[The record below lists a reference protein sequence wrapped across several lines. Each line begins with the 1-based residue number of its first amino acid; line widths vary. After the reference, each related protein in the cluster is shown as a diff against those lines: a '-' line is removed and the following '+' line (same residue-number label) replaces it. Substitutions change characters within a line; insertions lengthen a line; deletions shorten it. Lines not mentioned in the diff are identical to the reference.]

1 MWTLEWIDDA
11 SKRRVLTQ
19 TSSVQL
25 IKDAQPFA
33 PHGTE
38 AKSKKRKLNTEAPTP
53 AVTSP
58 NASQSQH
65 HYAQPVAEA
74 QEQSLLPLHV
84 DAETPIDHASPGPV
98 SPGRGDATPRR
109 SDQGQAAAKRQT
121 DVPDIHHSDPDHDE
135 RAPQPMDHG
144 RQPKFFLLKPR
155 TSTTRRVLIPLDA
168 SSTIAESLRGRT
180 ILEFPTIH
188 VFPPDLGELP
198 KDEFM
203 LQDEYAELEGEQQK
217 EFDELMGELDP
228 EILKRLKEGD
238 EGASRDGV
246 AGVGED
252 EVDSK
257 KILDVLKQDLGGR
270 L

>member
-1 MWTLEWIDDA
+1 M
-11 SKRRVLTQ
+11 LTQ

-33 PHGTE
+33 PHATE
-38 AKSKKRKLNTEAPTP
+38 AKSKKRKLNTEAPAPAAPAASTP
-53 AVTSP
+53 D
-58 NASQSQH
+58 ASQSQQSQ
-65 HYAQPVAEA
+65 HYYVKSVAEI

-84 DAETPIDHASPGPV
+84 DAETPIDHASQGPV
-98 SPGRGDATPRR
+98 SPGRGDATPRWA
-109 SDQGQAAAKRQT
+109 DQGRQAAAKRQT
-121 DVPDIHHSDPDHDE
+121 DVPDIHHSHPDHDE
-135 RAPQPMDHG
+135 RAPEPMDHG

-155 TSTTRRVLIPLDA
+155 TSTTRKVLIPLDS

-180 ILEFPTIH
+180 VLEFPTIH
-188 VFPPDLGELP
+188 MFPPDLGELP

-203 LQDEYAELEGEQQK
+203 LEEEYAELEGEQQK
-217 EFDELMGELDP
+217 EFDELMEELDP
-228 EILKRLKEGD
+228 EILRRLKEGED
-238 EGASRDGV
+238 GPSRDGV
-246 AGVGED
+246 GAVGEE